1 MARIAKA
8 LTAIEVG
15 RIKDSGYHAVGTV
28 PGLHLQV
35 SDSGAR
41 SWVMRITVGTKRR
54 EIGLGPYPSVTLAMA
69 HRKARDTRE
78 MAEQG
83 VDPIERKKALKSAL
97 KAEQARA
104 INFKDAAEQYIKAI
118 ESEWRNPKHAK
129 QWTATLENY
138 AYPVI
143 GKMLVRDVGLT
154 HVLKVLEPVWKTKTV
169 TAARL
174 RGRIE
179 SVLNWATTRGY
190 RSGEN
195 PARWRGHLDNLLA
208 APNKIKG
215 EEHHPAVQIADA
227 GAFMRDLRTK
237 VGIGARALKFTML
250 TAARSGEVR
259 GAIWAEIDLGA
270 KVWTIPAG
278 RMKAGKEHCEPLS
291 DAAVSLL
298 KAQPRIEGS
307 DFVFT
312 SPRGGELSDMT
323 LSKLMKGMGYKAR
336 DGRVC
341 VPHGLRST
349 FRDWAAERTNY
360 PREVV
365 EAALAHTNADKTEA
379 AYLRTNLLAKRA
391 KLMAEWSKFLAKV
404 EAKGDNVIELKTA

>member
-1 MARIAKA
+1 
-8 LTAIEVG
+8 
-15 RIKDSGYHAVGTV
+15 
-28 PGLHLQV
+28 
-35 SDSGAR
+35 
-41 SWVMRITVGTKRR
+41 
-54 EIGLGPYPSVTLAMA
+54 
-69 HRKARDTRE
+69 
-78 MAEQG
+78 
-83 VDPIERKKALKSAL
+83 
-97 KAEQARA
+97 
-104 INFKDAAEQYIKAI
+104 
-118 ESEWRNPKHAK
+118 
-129 QWTATLENY
+129 
-138 AYPVI
+138 
-143 GKMLVRDVGLT
+143 
-154 HVLKVLEPVWKTKTV
+154 
-169 TAARL
+169 
-174 RGRIE
+174 
-179 SVLNWATTRGY
+179 
-190 RSGEN
+190 
-195 PARWRGHLDNLLA
+195 
-208 APNKIKG
+208 
-215 EEHHPAVQIADA
+215 
-227 GAFMRDLRTK
+227 
-237 VGIGARALKFTML
+237 
-250 TAARSGEVR
+250 
-259 GAIWAEIDLGA
+259 
-270 KVWTIPAG
+270 
-278 RMKAGKEHCEPLS
+278 MKAGKEHCEPLS